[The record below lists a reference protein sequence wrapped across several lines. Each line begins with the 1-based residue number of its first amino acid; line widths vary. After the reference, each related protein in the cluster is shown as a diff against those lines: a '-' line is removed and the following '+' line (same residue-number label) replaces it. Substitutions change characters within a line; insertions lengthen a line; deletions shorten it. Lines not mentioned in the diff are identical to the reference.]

1 MDGQAGHVLGLDFDL
16 AGVQSGPDL
25 DAELGDLI
33 PDARGTADRPGW
45 AVERGQDAIAD
56 RLHGTSA
63 ESLDLAPGQVIVLAE
78 ELPPAGIAQLRGEL
92 VDPTMSV
99 NRTVASTRFGSG
111 VGRTPVTKAAISADD
126 RILVAGPDQV
136 VGARQLEVGRTF
148 DVRRQ
153 VAAVVRGEAERFG
166 SVDDQR
172 RTRIAGSTSR
182 TSLS

>member
-1 MDGQAGHVLGLDFDL
+1 MWTARPATSSLDFDL
-16 AGVQSGPDL
+16 PGVQSGPDI

-33 PDARGTADRPGW
+33 PDARAAADRPGW

-78 ELPPAGIAQLRGEL
+78 EPQQGIAQLRGEL

-111 VGRTPVTKAAISADD
+111 VGRTPVTKAAISND

-136 VGARQLEVGRTF
+136 VGARQLEIGRTF
-148 DVRRQ
+148 DVRCQ
-153 VAAVVRGEAERFG
+153 VAAVVRGETKRLG
-166 SVDDQR
+166 
-172 RTRIAGSTSR
+172 G
-182 TSLS
+182 